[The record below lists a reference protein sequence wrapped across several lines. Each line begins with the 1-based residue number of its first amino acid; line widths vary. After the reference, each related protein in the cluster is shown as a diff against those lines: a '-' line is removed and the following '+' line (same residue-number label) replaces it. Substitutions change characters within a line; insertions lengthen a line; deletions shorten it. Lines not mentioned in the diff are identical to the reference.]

1 MRPNSW
7 LQQQAQLYPER
18 PAFYWKD
25 KSWSF
30 ADLNLLVQKYATY
43 YQHELPEKTERVA
56 LFSENSKEMYLTIL
70 ALWELGIEIQF
81 LNTRLTTDEIQF
93 QLADAQAQVVIGRP
107 LEVALPYL
115 AFPKELPELFATA
128 FIDNGYQL
136 DSIASIMYTS
146 GTTGK
151 PKGVPQRFS
160 NHRASALATQQN
172 MAIVPEDCWLCPTTL
187 YHISGLSVLLR
198 SLVLGMSV
206 RLYEKYDCQQIA
218 QDIVEEKG
226 TVISVVT
233 KMLNELLDE
242 VPECPNFRHFLL
254 GGGPV
259 PKSILE
265 RCAQKDWSVIQS
277 FGMTETCS
285 QVIALPPERAIEKIG
300 SAGLPLNNMEIK
312 IQQGEVLLKG
322 PNVVTEYLNNRGT
335 DSWDKQGWFHTG
347 DLGYLD
353 EEGFLFIQ
361 SRMSELIISGGENIY
376 PAEVEQ
382 AIVAHPKVKEAAVV
396 GEEDETWGQV
406 PVAYLTLHQAMELS
420 ELSECFDS
428 LARYKQ
434 PKRVYVVHD
443 LPRTASGK
451 PLKRKFLSEERVN
464 YIAYQLR

>member
-30 ADLNLLVQKYATY
+30 ADLNVLVQKYAAF
-43 YQHELPEKTERVA
+43 YQAELPKKTTRVA
-56 LFSENSKEMYLTIL
+56 LFSENSQEMYVTIL

-81 LNTRLTTDEIQF
+81 LNTRLTTEEIAY
-93 QLADAQAQVVIGRP
+93 QLSDAQSSVVIGR
-107 LEVALPYL
+107 ALASDLPCL
-115 AFPKELPELFATA
+115 AFPSELPTVAPEQY
-128 FIDNGYQL
+128 IDNGYAL
-136 DSIASIMYTS
+136 DGIASIMYTS

-151 PKGVPQRFS
+151 PKGVPQRFA
-160 NHRASALATQQN
+160 NHRASALATQKN
-172 MAIVPEDCWLCPTTL
+172 MAITPDDCWLCPTTL

-198 SLVLGMSV
+198 SLVLGISV
-206 RLYEKYDCQQIA
+206 RLYEKYNCEQIA
-218 QDIVEEKG
+218 KDIMAEKG

-233 KMLNELLDE
+233 KMLNELLD
-242 VPECPNFRHFLL
+242 VIPTCPNFRHFLL

-265 RCAQKDWSVIQS
+265 RCNVKGWSVIQS

-285 QVIALPPERAIEKIG
+285 QVIALPPEQATAKIG
-300 SAGLPLNNMEIK
+300 SAGLPLDQIEIK
-312 IQQGEVLLKG
+312 IENGEVLLKG
-322 PNVVTEYLNNRGT
+322 PNIVTEYLNQRGL
-335 DSWDKQGWFHTG
+335 DSWDAEGWFHTG

-353 EEGFLFIQ
+353 ADGFLFIQ

-406 PVAYLTLHQAMELS
+406 PVAYLTLHETLALS
-420 ELSECFDS
+420 ELTACLSS

-434 PKRVYVVHD
+434 PKRFYVVHD